1 MDTHP
6 VWYDPRFR
14 MHLHHLDAP
23 GLAHEL
29 LRQIP
34 SYISGYQSLTQQLGM
49 LRSIRARYEL
59 VEQFARYWGLSCT
72 G

>member
-1 MDTHP
+1 MDTQPDWH
-6 VWYDPRFR
+6 DPRFR
-14 MHLHHLDAP
+14 SHLYHLDAP

-34 SYISGYQSLTQQLGM
+34 AYVTGYQSLGQQLSM
-49 LRSIRARYEL
+49 LRSIRSRCEL
-59 VEQFARYWGLSCT
+59 AEQFAHHWGLSCA

>member
-1 MDTHP
+1 MDKQPYWH
-6 VWYDPRFR
+6 DPRFR
-14 MHLHHLDAP
+14 SHLHHLDAP

-34 SYISGYQSLTQQLGM
+34 AYVTGYQSLGQQLGM
-49 LRSIRARYEL
+49 LRSIRSRCEL
-59 VEQFARYWGLSCT
+59 AEQFARYWGLSCT

>member
-14 MHLHHLDAP
+14 THLQNLDAP
-23 GLAHEL
+23 GLAQEL

-34 SYISGYQSLTQQLGM
+34 AYVVGYQSLGRQLGM
-49 LRSIRARYEL
+49 LRTIRARYEL
-59 VEQFARYWGLSCT
+59 VEQFARHWGLSCT